1 MKRRIT
7 TDNPQNS
14 DLPNYLTLMNF
25 CTVKSGKAVLCY
37 ADGEENVDLTE
48 YTARKCQMYGKN
60 CDNEMCADMTAEQ
73 VMDGALMELECDC
86 VNAVMYFCGVQA
98 AENNARLKQY
108 EDTGLSPE
116 EIKEM
121 PEDETMLP

>member
-1 MKRRIT
+1 MLFLWNAINCGRTK
-7 TDNPQNS
+7 NF
-14 DLPNYLTLMNF
+14 TLINF
-25 CTVKSGKAVLCY
+25 CTVKNGKAVLFY
-37 ADGEENVDLTE
+37 ADGKENVDLAE
-48 YTARKCQMYGKN
+48 YTARKCQVHGK
-60 CDNEMCADMTAEQ
+60 MCGRETCAYITAEE
-73 VMDGALMELECDC
+73 VKGGALMELECDC